1 MPLASPTGSVI
12 EVLRREDFMGAGSVS
27 GRVARMEGEDDL
39 RPGEG
44 VGLAA
49 GGLGEGDGLGE
60 ADASD
65 VGVVFPR
72 MSAMPSASGGSL
84 SE

>member
-1 MPLASPTGSVI
+1 MRI
-12 EVLRREDFMGAGSVS
+12 EDFMGAGSGS
-27 GRVARMEGEDDL
+27 GRDARMEDEDDL

-49 GGLGEGDGLGE
+49 GGLGEG
-60 ADASD
+60 DASD